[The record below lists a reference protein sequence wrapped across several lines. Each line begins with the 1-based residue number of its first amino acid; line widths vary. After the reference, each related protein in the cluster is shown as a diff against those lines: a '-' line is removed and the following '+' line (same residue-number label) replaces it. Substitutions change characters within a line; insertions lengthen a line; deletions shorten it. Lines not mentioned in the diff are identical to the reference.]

1 LRTNSGSKLGVGVG
15 FSILITSKNKELAVI
30 LARAAH
36 YEPATG
42 ITEALDCDEGRSPQL
57 PRAQVDSVDPANAHG
72 KCGLC

>member
-30 LARAAH
+30 LTVPAH
-36 YEPATG
+36 YEPATV

-57 PRAQVDSVDPANAHG
+57 RLPQVDSVDLANAHG
-72 KCGLC
+72 KCRLC

>member
-30 LARAAH
+30 LTVPAH

-57 PRAQVDSVDPANAHG
+57 RVAQVDSVDLANAHG
-72 KCGLC
+72 KCGPC